1 MFTSVLCEMLTSKA
15 VEFDGGVESPEL
27 FLQLGD
33 SLGQSPHLCWLLSER
48 RSTMFHLILT
58 F

>member
-33 SLGQSPHLCWLLSER
+33 SLGQSPHLCWLLSESG
-48 RSTMFHLILT
+48 STMFDTDI
-58 F
+58 